1 MNVPIVFT
9 PRQGK
14 REWLLVHGVQCESFS
29 KSRVTWRYASVS
41 GRSRSAGVSGS
52 HSRSKCN
59 SQSSSQSSSQSGHRL

>member
-41 GRSRSAGVSGS
+41 GRRSAGVSGS